1 MRSFLC
7 ERLSSLTVIRLSSAL
22 LDDGR
27 TGERAAG
34 NEGGGE
40 DDERDDDDDA
50 GRQGATPVAIRRS
63 THAREC

>member
-1 MRSFLC
+1 M
-7 ERLSSLTVIRLSSAL
+7 

-27 TGERAAG
+27 SDERAAED
-34 NEGGGE
+34 EGGHGN
-40 DDERDDDDDA
+40 DEEDDDDA

>member
-1 MRSFLC
+1 M
-7 ERLSSLTVIRLSSAL
+7 

-27 TGERAAG
+27 TDERAAE
-34 NEGGGE
+34 NEGGDG
-40 DDERDDDDDA
+40 DDDGDDNDA